1 MHSLC
6 GYLQCF
12 SEFLEFVRREFS
24 KEREKAVARGELQKA
39 QESKQMEED
48 MIGYMDWLIEA
59 EDVDEEGNKRQFD
72 TFINLRKPK
81 HPHLALDLDLIC
93 NLLDFKGA
101 AIAKKKMMKKFGW
114 YKHSEDGGGVSAV
127 FLPSFIMFIFT

>member
-1 MHSLC
+1 MWTKRETNVSLTHLST
-6 GYLQCF
+6 Y
-12 SEFLEFVRREFS
+12 
-24 KEREKAVARGELQKA
+24 
-39 QESKQMEED
+39 
-48 MIGYMDWLIEA
+48 
-59 EDVDEEGNKRQFD
+59 
-72 TFINLRKPK
+72 IN
-81 HPHLALDLDLIC
+81 HNIHILDLDLIC